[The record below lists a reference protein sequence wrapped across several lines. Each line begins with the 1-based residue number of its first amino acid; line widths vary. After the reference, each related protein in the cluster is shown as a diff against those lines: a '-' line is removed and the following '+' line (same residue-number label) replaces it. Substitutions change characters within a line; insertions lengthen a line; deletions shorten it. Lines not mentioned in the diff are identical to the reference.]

1 MLLLLS
7 YVGFISLGLPDGVLG
22 AAWPAI
28 RQEMGLPLD
37 GAGRILLLATSG
49 TVLSSLLSGRV
60 LARIQTGK
68 VLAVSALLA
77 SLALFLYARAPGWTG
92 LLAAALVAGFAGGA
106 VDAALNGFV
115 GRHYSV
121 RHMNWLHGCWGVG
134 ATLGPLAVAAALRF
148 QGTPAAWRSA
158 YLLLA
163 AVELALAVAFLLS
176 IPRWR
181 ETPPG
186 PTAGGAVDPEASGF
200 TPAMRANV
208 GFFFVYSAVE
218 AGAGLWIASLLIA
231 TRGASLPLASA
242 MVSVYWGTLTAGR
255 FLLGAVAERIGPAR
269 LLATCC
275 TTALAALL
283 LLAVPGTPVFLAVL
297 AIAVLGLALAPIYPL
312 LMHDTPRR
320 FGPAAARHMVGY
332 QIAAASSAIAI
343 VPWLIGLL
351 ARNTSPLLIPPALA
365 ALALVMVLIER
376 GRRPKAA

>member
-1 MLLLLS
+1 VLLLLS

-28 RQEMGLPLD
+28 RQELGLPLD

-49 TVLSSLLSGRV
+49 TVLSSLLSGRL
-60 LARIQTGK
+60 LARIQTGV
-68 VLAVSALLA
+68 VLAGSALLA
-77 SLALFLYARAPGWTG
+77 ALALFMYARAPGWAG

-134 ATLGPLAVAAALRF
+134 ATLGPLAVAAALRLE
-148 QGTPAAWRSA
+148 QTPAAWRAA
-158 YLLLA
+158 YQLLA
-163 AVELALAVAFLLS
+163 VAELALAVAFLLTLR
-176 IPRWR
+176 RWR
-181 ETPPG
+181 EGPPG
-186 PTAGGAVDPEASGF
+186 PAETASRPGSGGF

-208 GFFFVYSAVE
+208 VFFFLYSAVE

-231 TRGASLPLASA
+231 TRGASLAMASA
-242 MVSVYWGTLTAGR
+242 MVSVYWGTLMAGR

-269 LLATCC
+269 LLAASC
-275 TTALAALL
+275 TTAFGALL
-283 LLAVPGTPVFLAVL
+283 LLAVPGTPLPVPVT

-320 FGPAAARHMVGY
+320 FGHAAARHMVGY

-351 ARNTSPLLIPPALA
+351 ARNTSPLWIPPALA
-365 ALALVMVLIER
+365 GLAFVMVLIER
-376 GRRPKAA
+376 GRR

>member
-1 MLLLLS
+1 VLLLLS

-28 RQEMGLPLD
+28 RQELGLPLD

-49 TVLSSLLSGRV
+49 TVLSSLLSGRL
-60 LARIQTGK
+60 LARIQTGV
-68 VLAVSALLA
+68 VLAGSALLA
-77 SLALFLYARAPGWTG
+77 ALALFMYARAAGWAG

-134 ATLGPLAVAAALRF
+134 ATLGPLAVAAALRLE
-148 QGTPAAWRSA
+148 QTPAAWRAA
-158 YLLLA
+158 YQLLA
-163 AVELALAVAFLLS
+163 VAELALAVAFLLS
-176 IPRWR
+176 LRRWR
-181 ETPPG
+181 EGPPG
-186 PTAGGAVDPEASGF
+186 PAAEAANPPGSGGF

-208 GFFFVYSAVE
+208 VFFFLYSAVE

-231 TRGASLPLASA
+231 TRGASLAMASA
-242 MVSVYWGTLTAGR
+242 MVSVYWGTLMAGR

-269 LLATCC
+269 LLAASC
-275 TTALAALL
+275 TTAFGALL
-283 LLAVPGTPVFLAVL
+283 LLAVPGTPLPVPVA

-320 FGPAAARHMVGY
+320 FGHAAARHMVGY

-351 ARNTSPLLIPPALA
+351 ARNTSPLWIPPALA
-365 ALALVMVLIER
+365 GLAFVMVLIER
-376 GRRPKAA
+376 GRR